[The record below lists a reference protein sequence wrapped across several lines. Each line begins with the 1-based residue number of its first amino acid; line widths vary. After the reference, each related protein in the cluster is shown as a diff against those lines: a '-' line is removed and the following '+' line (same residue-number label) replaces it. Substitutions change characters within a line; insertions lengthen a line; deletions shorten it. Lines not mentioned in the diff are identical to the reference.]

1 MMFQSDLEIRK
12 QLGHYLNSGI
22 SLEDFEDWF
31 VAHSWNYN
39 EAANLIL
46 LELVSEIE
54 LLLAEFSSGHWTED
68 DLKERLRPII
78 TSFTIDYTSG
88 STVLTRTLSG
98 STVSVS
104 LQSLDLPADIQ
115 LSKEFA

>member
-39 EAANLIL
+39 EASNLIL

-68 DLKERLRPII
+68 DLKERLRPFI
-78 TSFTIDYTSG
+78 TTFTIDYTSG
-88 STVLTRTLSG
+88 STFLTRTLSG
-98 STVSVS
+98 SNVSVS
-104 LQSLDLPADIQ
+104 PLSPDLLDDIRF
-115 LSKEFA
+115 SRGSA

>member
-12 QLGHYLNSGI
+12 QLGRYLTSEI
-22 SLEDFEDWF
+22 SFEDFEDWF
-31 VAHSWNYN
+31 VAHSWNYH

-68 DLKERLRPII
+68 DLKERLRPFI
-78 TSFTIDYTSG
+78 TSFTIDYSSG
-88 STVLTRTLSG
+88 STVLIRTLSG
-98 STVSVS
+98 SSVSVS
-104 LQSLDLPADIQ
+104 PLSPDLSDDIQ
-115 LSKEFA
+115 VSRGSA